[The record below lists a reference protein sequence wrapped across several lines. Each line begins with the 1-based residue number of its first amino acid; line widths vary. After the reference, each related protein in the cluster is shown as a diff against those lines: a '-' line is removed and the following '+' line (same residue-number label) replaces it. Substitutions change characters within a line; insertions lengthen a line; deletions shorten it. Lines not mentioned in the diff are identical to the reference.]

1 MLQILKN
8 KMSLAGVITIIFFS
22 FLALAAPVLTP
33 YTPQGSIVSGQIDP
47 PSWYPALAGSTT
59 WSQNA
64 QFSGLTV
71 VGSGVQVTVLDQ
83 TADGVKFN
91 IVSIPSTGG
100 YVTVMKTLS
109 YPYSGPPQS
118 FSGKVEVIPSG
129 LDGTAGAPATVYLQ
143 QGSSFDSDHV
153 WPLWEKTFVSG
164 DYNPPTDLTYPTN
177 YGVQQFT
184 PAQRIF
190 SQKTQ
195 YTYAMRIDLPGYL
208 SSARNVSFSVKP
220 FSLFLWGTTWG
231 LLGTDNNG
239 NDIFTQFVYGTRVS
253 LIVGLLATF
262 IGIGV
267 GLVVGLL
274 AGYLGRLVDEVLMR
288 FTDMMLVIPGLPLL
302 IVLVAVLGPSLWN
315 IILVL
320 GFLGWPGF
328 ARVIRSQVLSLRERP
343 FIEAAKASGAGT
355 GYITMKHIFPNIVS
369 LTYVNLALSVPAAIV
384 SEAALSFLGL
394 GPQTIISWGQ
404 MLELAHGAATTAG
417 LLWWWV
423 IPPGIGIALLSLSF
437 ILIGYALDEMF
448 NPRLRRR
455 Q

>member
-1 MLQILKN
+1 MPAKREDLRNCAIIAHVDHGKTTLVDAMLWQTGTFRKGQDVAERVMDSMDLEKE
-8 KMSLAGVITIIFFS
+8 KGITI
-22 FLALAAPVLTP
+22 LAKNTA
-33 YTPQGSIVSGQIDP
+33 
-47 PSWYPALAGSTT
+47 
-59 WSQNA
+59 
-64 QFSGLTV
+64 
-71 VGSGVQVTVLDQ
+71 VQHG
-83 TADGVKFN
+83 GVKFN

-355 GYITMKHIFPNIVS
+355 GYIVIRHIFTNIVS
-369 LTYVNLALSVPAAIV
+369 LTYVNLALSVPSAIV
-384 SEAALSFLGL
+384 GEAALSFLGL
-394 GPQTIISWGQ
+394 GSLTETTWGR
-404 MLELAHGAATTAG
+404 MLAEARGGVSLP
-417 LLWWWV
+417 WWWV
-423 IPPGIGIALLSLSF
+423 IPPGLGIAALSLSF
-437 ILIGYALDEMF
+437 ILLGFGFDAIF

-455 Q
+455 R